1 MSVLITLMT
10 VTNVP
15 TVPTPMAVL
24 SATADQDY
32 KEMGEFVMV
41 IINILKQLN
50 NACLQV
56 STHMLSKKHDYFW
69 PADQP

>member
-15 TVPTPMAVL
+15 TVPTPMVVL

-32 KEMGEFVMV
+32 KEMGEFV
-41 IINILKQLN
+41 
-50 NACLQV
+50 
-56 STHMLSKKHDYFW
+56 SKKHDYFW